1 MIDYREIAV
10 TVERLS
16 PDSKLFKL
24 CIIQPKHILCFKSNF
39 SQCFWRILM
48 RRHME
53 VLCQKYFYCTK
64 MKNAESQ
71 GSSLHFLIMKNTAC
85 LKPGPK
91 PFSPNCG
98 FCFCFCSYLRAFRAP
113 TVHSSLPSKLHKTS
127 WSWPSPALPLS
138 LHLTTFPSQQTSNK
152 CLELSVHSVWP
163 LTSLP
168 LLLSPLAVEFTLPGS
183 TFMLGFFKLSLDAP
197 LCSHC
202 VLSPLEISSILCDF
216 NDHLSVD
223 DSQTYIYISVYLLG
237 SRHMYLVLIWVSQR
251 HFNIQTQLSS
261 TKSIIFNPNI
271 FFLESSWVPLMSI
284 LFNWSYKI

>member
-48 RRHME
+48 RWHME

-71 GSSLHFLIMKNTAC
+71 GSSLHFLIIKNTAS

-98 FCFCFCSYLRAFRAP
+98 FCFCFCFYLRAFRAP
-113 TVHSSLPSKLHKTS
+113 TIHSSLPSKLHKTS

-138 LHLTTFPSQQTSNK
+138 LRLTTFPSQQTSNK

-168 LLLSPLAVEFTLPGS
+168 LLLSPLAVEFSLPGS
-183 TFMLGFFKLSLDAP
+183 TYVGILQASTRCSSLFSLCTLSLRD
-197 LCSHC
+197 LT
-202 VLSPLEISSILCDF
+202 
-216 NDHLSVD
+216 HLSCV
-223 DSQTYIYISVYLLG
+223 IS
-237 SRHMYLVLIWVSQR
+237 M
-251 HFNIQTQLSS
+251 
-261 TKSIIFNPNI
+261 IIS
-271 FFLESSWVPLMSI
+271 L
-284 LFNWSYKI
+284 

>member
-113 TVHSSLPSKLHKTS
+113 TVHSSLPSKLHKNLLVLALSSIASVTPPNNIS
-127 WSWPSPALPLS
+127 FPANFKQVFRVVCSLCVTPHLSSFTPLS
-138 LHLTTFPSQQTSNK
+138 PCCGIHPSGLHFYVGILQAFTRCSSLFSLCTLSLRDLIYLVWFQWSSLCRWQSDLHL
-152 CLELSVHSVWP
+152 H
-163 LTSLP
+163 
-168 LLLSPLAVEFTLPGS
+168 
-183 TFMLGFFKLSLDAP
+183 LSL
-197 LCSHC
+197 
-202 VLSPLEISSILCDF
+202 
-216 NDHLSVD
+216 
-223 DSQTYIYISVYLLG
+223 
-237 SRHMYLVLIWVSQR
+237 
-251 HFNIQTQLSS
+251 
-261 TKSIIFNPNI
+261 
-271 FFLESSWVPLMSI
+271 SSWL
-284 LFNWSYKI
+284 